1 MFLFSYDFTHS
12 LKDLFN
18 VSRNLFNG
26 LLSCLR
32 VFVMSALYDAAA
44 DTGLLDRACMIAG
57 THVLV
62 VTMFSGYDR
71 PLQGLFTALKGRHKP
86 L

>member
-1 MFLFSYDFTHS
+1 
-12 LKDLFN
+12 
-18 VSRNLFNG
+18 
-26 LLSCLR
+26 
-32 VFVMSALYDAAA
+32 MSALYDAAA

-62 VTMFSGYDR
+62 VTIFSGYDR
-71 PLQGLFTALKGRHKP
+71 PLEGLFTALKGLYKP